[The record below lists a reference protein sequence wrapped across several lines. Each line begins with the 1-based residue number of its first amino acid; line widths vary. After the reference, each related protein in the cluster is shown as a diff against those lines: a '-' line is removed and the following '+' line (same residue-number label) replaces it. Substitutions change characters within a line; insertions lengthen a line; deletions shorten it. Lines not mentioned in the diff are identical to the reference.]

1 MTTVDVSESLTYGF
15 KLFAYLLVVVVL
27 GGGGMALGGALAG
40 PIVLDGSVTEELS
53 SPELLGGVVL
63 AALGVIVWVTGTLGL
78 TYKLLADAV
87 TRGIPDDLQSAPTPE
102 ESPDQQETSQQRRV
116 EPVGPSPGEQTARSF
131 GSESTVPGAAD
142 VPDRATAPS
151 DSVAVEPTTTDARTD
166 ETPPETG
173 PTVDE
178 SAGSAAAETA
188 DRDDETESFV
198 DDSPST
204 EERTAEEIAFGD
216 SDEAG
221 PQPSTDD
228 EDDVAVETETETTPP
243 DDSESPEADDHT
255 DGAGTMADVI
265 EDDPT
270 ISSDGAEDASPVDSA
285 KNGDSDGFAGAGAD
299 ESTDGFGDTDG
310 DTPVSEPRTDDSGAD
325 ELFSSEA
332 GETAS
337 AEESVSQEETTGE
350 TDSDTEETVSD
361 EDSESSDTDPLA

>member
-1 MTTVDVSESLTYGF
+1 MTTVDVSESLNYGF

-102 ESPDQQETSQQRRV
+102 ESPDQQQTPQQRRV

-142 VPDRATAPS
+142 VSDRVTAPS
-151 DSVAVEPTTTDARTD
+151 DSVAVEPTTTYAGSD

-173 PTVDE
+173 PTAGE
-178 SAGSAAAETA
+178 SAGAAAAETA
-188 DRDDETESFV
+188 DQEDETESFA

-221 PQPSTDD
+221 PDRQPSADD
-228 EDDVAVETETETTPP
+228 EDDVAVETEAPP
-243 DDSESPEADDHT
+243 DDTDSPDADDHT
-255 DGAGTMADVI
+255 DGTETMADVI
-265 EDDPT
+265 EDNPT
-270 ISSDGAEDASPVDSA
+270 ISSDGAEDASPVDSV
-285 KNGDSDGFAGAGAD
+285 KNGDSDGFTGAGAD
-299 ESTDGFGDTDG
+299 ESTDGFGDTDD
-310 DTPVSEPRTDDSGAD
+310 DTPVSEPQTDDSGAD

-332 GETAS
+332 GDS
-337 AEESVSQEETTGE
+337 AEESVSQEENTEE
-350 TDSDTEETVSD
+350 TDSGTEEAISD
-361 EDSESSDTDPLA
+361 EDSEASDTDPLA